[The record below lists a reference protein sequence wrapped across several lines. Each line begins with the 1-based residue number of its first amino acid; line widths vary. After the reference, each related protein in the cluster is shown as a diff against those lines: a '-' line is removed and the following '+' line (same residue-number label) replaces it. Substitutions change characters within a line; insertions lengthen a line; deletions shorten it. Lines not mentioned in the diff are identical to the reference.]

1 MSAKAYEVHL
11 EMFEG
16 PLDLLL
22 YLIRKS
28 DLDIQNIPIAKITQE
43 YLTFLDLMKELN
55 LEVAGDFLVMA
66 ATLMQIKARA
76 LLPSQEGLDGV
87 EGGPDPRAELV
98 NKLQEYQKFKEA
110 AGFLQKRADEW
121 SDVFFR
127 GAPTFAE
134 RDKALNIRIFDILAT
149 LREVLDRAETEG
161 RVVTGEEYPI
171 EAKMEKIL
179 LMLSESPYVTLRDI
193 FSGERRRRAIISCF
207 LALLELIKLQRIF
220 ARQETTFAEI
230 LIYKKEAPP
239 EIVTPIWPEGEP
251 IVAGDPELLSEAEG
265 RVETPVTTPLAATD
279 LDIKPSGVVLEEPPE
294 PEPGPEEGKALD
306 EAAWLAADRAETAVE
321 EKPTEAQGAE
331 DAGRPAG
338 PDAETGRGE
347 ENDGRS

>member
-1 MSAKAYEVHL
+1 MSAKTYEVHL

-43 YLTFLDLMKELN
+43 YLAYLDLMKELN
-55 LEVAGDFLVMA
+55 LEVAGDFLVTA

-76 LLPSQEGLDGV
+76 LLPSQDGV
-87 EGGPDPRAELV
+87 DGVDTGPDPRAELV

-134 RDKALNIRIFDILAT
+134 RDKSLNIRIFDILAT
-149 LREVLDRAETEG
+149 LREVLDRAEAEG

-171 EAKMEKIL
+171 EQKMDKIMV
-179 LMLSESPYVTLRDI
+179 MLSENAYVTLRDL
-193 FSGERRRRAIISCF
+193 FSGERGRRAIISCF
-207 LALLELIKLQRIF
+207 LALLELIKLQRVF
-220 ARQETTFAEI
+220 ARQETPFAEI

-239 EIVTPIWPEGEP
+239 EIVTPIWP
-251 IVAGDPELLSEAEG
+251 ADELAAA
-265 RVETPVTTPLAATD
+265 VETPVTTPVVAAD

-294 PEPGPEEGKALD
+294 PPAEDEGKALD
-306 EAAWLAADRAETAVE
+306 EAAWLAADKADTAVE
-321 EKPTEAQGAE
+321 EKPPEPSEAPGSE

>member
-1 MSAKAYEVHL
+1 MSARAYEVHL

-43 YLTFLDLMKELN
+43 YLAFLGLMKELN

-76 LLPSQEGLDGV
+76 LLPAQEGL
-87 EGGPDPRAELV
+87 EGAESGPDPRAELV
-98 NKLQEYQKFKEA
+98 NKLQEYRKFKEA

-134 RDKALNIRIFDILAT
+134 RDKSLNIRIFDILAT
-149 LREVLDRAETEG
+149 LREVLDRAEAEG

-171 EAKMEKIL
+171 EQKMEKIL
-179 LMLSESPYVTLRDI
+179 AMLSEAPYVTLRDI
-193 FSGERRRRAIISCF
+193 FVGERRRRAIISCF

-220 ARQETTFAEI
+220 ARQESPFAEI

-239 EIVTPIWPEGEP
+239 EITPVWPGAGAEP
-251 IVAGDPELLSEAEG
+251 APAEAVAEVIA
-265 RVETPVTTPLAATD
+265 PVTTPPTPAD

-294 PEPGPEEGKALD
+294 PEAELEGDEKRLD
-306 EAAWLAADRAETAVE
+306 EAAWLAADKASTAVS
-321 EKPTEAQGAE
+321 EKPSEAPGAE

-338 PDAETGRGE
+338 PDAQTSPEE

>member
-43 YLTFLDLMKELN
+43 YLAYLDLMKELN

-87 EGGPDPRAELV
+87 ETGPDPRAELV

-110 AGFLQKRADEW
+110 AGFLSKRADEW

-127 GAPTFAE
+127 GAPTFPE
-134 RDKALNIRIFDILAT
+134 KEKSLNIRIFDILAT
-149 LREVLDRAETEG
+149 LREVLDRAEAEG
-161 RVVTGEEYPI
+161 RVVVGEEYPI
-171 EAKMEKIL
+171 EVKMEKIL
-179 LMLSESPYVTLRDI
+179 AMLAENPYVTLRDI
-193 FSGERRRRAIISCF
+193 FAGERRRRAIISCF

-220 ARQETTFAEI
+220 ARQEASFAEI
-230 LIYKKEAPP
+230 LIYKKETPP
-239 EIVTPIWPEGEP
+239 EAVPVWPGGDAPAAEAAVPAPEAPLPPAEP
-251 IVAGDPELLSEAEG
+251 
-265 RVETPVTTPLAATD
+265 
-279 LDIKPSGVVLEEPPE
+279 DIKPSGVVLEEPPE
-294 PEPGPEEGKALD
+294 PAAEGGEDGGARPLD
-306 EAAWLAADRAETAVE
+306 EAAWLAADKAGTAVTPQAPE
-321 EKPTEAQGAE
+321 PGEGAGAE

-338 PDAETGRGE
+338 PDAQTHRGE

>member
-1 MSAKAYEVHL
+1 MSTRAYEVHL

-43 YLTFLDLMKELN
+43 YLTFLELMKELN

-76 LLPSQEGLDGV
+76 LLPAQEGL
-87 EGGPDPRAELV
+87 EGAESGPDPRAELV
-98 NKLQEYQKFKEA
+98 NKLQEYRKFKEA

-134 RDKALNIRIFDILAT
+134 RDKSLNIRIFDILAT
-149 LREVLDRAETEG
+149 LREVLDRAEAEG

-171 EAKMEKIL
+171 EQKMEKIL
-179 LMLSESPYVTLRDI
+179 AMLTENPYVTLRDI
-193 FSGERRRRAIISCF
+193 FAGERRRRAIISCF

-220 ARQETTFAEI
+220 ARQESPFSEI

-239 EIVTPIWPEGEP
+239 EIVTPIWPDAEAVPTAAASEPPREPGEP
-251 IVAGDPELLSEAEG
+251 E
-265 RVETPVTTPLAATD
+265 
-279 LDIKPSGVVLEEPPE
+279 IKPSGVVLEEPPE
-294 PEPGPEEGKALD
+294 PEAGPEGDARAMD
-306 EAAWLAADRAETAVE
+306 EAAWLAADRADAAVE
-321 EKPTEAQGAE
+321 GKPSEASGAE
-331 DAGRPAG
+331 DAGRPAGPDPAAG

>member
-43 YLTFLDLMKELN
+43 YLAYLDLMKELN

-76 LLPSQEGLDGV
+76 LLPSQEGADGV
-87 EGGPDPRAELV
+87 ETGPDPRAELV

-134 RDKALNIRIFDILAT
+134 KEKSLNIRIFDILAT
-149 LREVLDRAETEG
+149 LREVLDRAEAEG
-161 RVVTGEEYPI
+161 RVVVGEEYPI
-171 EAKMEKIL
+171 EQKMEKIL
-179 LMLSESPYVTLRDI
+179 AMLSESPYVTLRDI
-193 FSGERRRRAIISCF
+193 FAGERRRRAIISCF

-220 ARQETTFAEI
+220 ARQETPFSEI

-239 EIVTPIWPEGEP
+239 EAVPVWPG
-251 IVAGDPELLSEAEG
+251 GDAPASEAAAPE
-265 RVETPVTTPLAATD
+265 PAAPLPPAEP
-279 LDIKPSGVVLEEPPE
+279 DIKPSGVVLEEPPE
-294 PEPGPEEGKALD
+294 PAAEDLEGTRSLD
-306 EAAWLAADRAETAVE
+306 EAAWLAADRAETVVTPQAPE
-321 EKPTEAQGAE
+321 PGEGAGAE

-338 PDAETGRGE
+338 PDAQTSRGE